1 MSQTRA
7 DQTRDD
13 QTGADQTGQTSGDAI
28 RPGETALELPPARD
42 AELRFIGRIRTPF
55 ASRRDCPRQGD
66 LDGPECRIELD
77 PQWEPALEGIERAE
91 RIQVLYWLDRARRDL
106 LTQTP
111 HGNTTRG
118 TFALRS
124 PVRPNPIGI
133 SSVRLVRREGVVLVV
148 QGLDCVD
155 GTPLLD
161 LKPDRCEHRERP
173 KNG

>member
-1 MSQTRA
+1 MSQTRP
-7 DQTRDD
+7 
-13 QTGADQTGQTSGDAI
+13 GPTSGTQTASTQADDEI
-28 RPGETALELPPARD
+28 RPGESALDLPPAQD

-55 ASRRDCPRQGD
+55 ATRSDCPRQGD
-66 LDGPECRIELD
+66 IDGPECRIELD
-77 PQWEPALEGIERAE
+77 PEWAPALEGIERAE

-106 LTQTP
+106 LTQSP
-111 HGNTTRG
+111 RGAEGTRG

-133 SSVRLVRREGVVLVV
+133 SSVRLVRREGPVLVV

-161 LKPDRCEHRERP
+161 LKPDRCAHAKRP
-173 KNG
+173 GND